1 MVYIFRTWNFKF
13 LFWYLIVKKI
23 RIRLSAITLSILVL
37 SGCTFVPAEEGAR
50 VRTSEE
56 NNAITDAWYPIQ
68 SEECQLLVSSFGLVG
83 AAIGS
88 PDTQHL
94 VENMDEI
101 KQNLEITGKIVTRE
115 LIDLSMTTT
124 ESSIREYAI
133 EAIPFFSKLGSLIG
147 GDSAQTELE
156 VKYLNI
162 MYELTGKVPD
172 ACKS

>member
-1 MVYIFRTWNFKF
+1 
-13 LFWYLIVKKI
+13 
-23 RIRLSAITLSILVL
+23 LV
-37 SGCTFVPAEEGAR
+37 
-50 VRTSEE
+50 
-56 NNAITDAWYPIQ
+56 D
-68 SEECQLLVSSFGLVG
+68 SFGLVG

-88 PDTQHL
+88 SDTQNL

-101 KQNLEITGKIVTRE
+101 KQNLEMTGEIVTRK

-133 EAIPFFSKLGSLIG
+133 EAIPFFSQLGSLVG
-147 GDSAQTELE
+147 GDSVQSEFQID
-156 VKYLNI
+156 YLNR

>member
-1 MVYIFRTWNFKF
+1 MACIFCPWNFKL
-13 LFWYLIVKKI
+13 LFWYPILKQIN
-23 RIRLSAITLSILVL
+23 IRLSTITLSILVL
-37 SGCTFVPAEEGAR
+37 SGCTFVPADEGAR
-50 VRTSEE
+50 IRSSEE

-68 SEECQLLVSSFGLVG
+68 SQECQLLVDSFGLVG

-88 PDTQHL
+88 SDTQNL

-101 KQNLEITGKIVTRE
+101 KQNLEMTGEIVTRK

-133 EAIPFFSKLGSLIG
+133 EAIPFFSQLGSLVG
-147 GDSAQTELE
+147 GDSVQSEFQID
-156 VKYLNI
+156 YLNR